1 MNCGDVSIGSSLVL
15 GPPAAASEHSARR
28 AFRARN
34 ACVTS
39 CVPVGGRWPR
49 RTSGSWDRS
58 RWWTRGSSSAWPEP
72 GNGPCSRSC
81 CCVSARRSRAIGPS
95 TSCGT
100 RSRLTPARR
109 VARAHLAAAPPGPSG
124 ELLVTRPPGY
134 ALAVGARAVDLRRFE
149 RLVEAGDRALGNDD
163 PAAAVDSVRDPGR
176 WAEDAAVSAPTA
188 RVEDASLVAVMVVA
202 EPPQDE
208 RHRLG

>member
-1 MNCGDVSIGSSLVL
+1 MATTDFRIL
-15 GPPAAASEHSARR
+15 GPLEVVDAGQLVRLAGARQRALLAILLLRVGEAISSDRPIDELWDEEPPDAGSAALRVRISQRRRLGPA
-28 AFRARN
+28 
-34 ACVTS
+34 
-39 CVPVGGRWPR
+39 
-49 RTSGSWDRS
+49 
-58 RWWTRGSSSAWPEP
+58 
-72 GNGPCSRSC
+72 
-81 CCVSARRSRAIGPS
+81 
-95 TSCGT
+95 
-100 RSRLTPARR
+100 
-109 VARAHLAAAPPGPSG
+109 G

-134 ALAVGARAVDLRRFE
+134 ALAVAPERVDLRRFE

-208 RHRLG
+208 RHRLGVTRGSAVAWSRRAGPRIQRRGMGPISCTNHGHDGLHAFGRHF